1 MTKSLGFNDMRILL
15 LKARQFFKGEI
26 SSELFIDSCPKELTN
41 KLIEAIIKFFDERRN
56 KLLAN

>member
-1 MTKSLGFNDMRILL
+1 